1 MIHIDEA
8 VSMLESNFPNCNCEA
23 SAEKV
28 WAEIISGNLK
38 VTITFVEKAQVFN
51 FDNGKGKNYSFTSI
65 EALKSNV
72 DTFFYMENDFKPK
85 SQAICSVFNSQVL
98 NNAGVVIKG
107 IRGGNNQNFTA
118 IYSVSGT
125 NDEVIVAVED
135 IDSNIFSITYN
146 DKVYRYS
153 MDEVGNIY
161 LIPTVDNYSDE
172 LHKRYADSTFVQ
184 VARTGSNTFSFKYEN
199 GLVIDICAIVLVAE
213 PYKLEISVDKV
224 EYNGR
229 ELVTDYGIINLENIC
244 DLAELYTNFDYLIE
258 EGVDCVQ
265 ELDRIASET
274 IDDISDDFEDE
285 SSTSDDI
292 EEDSDT
298 FDEIDEFD
306 EVEEVDEEVED
317 VEEVEDIEEVEDVE
331 EVEPVI
337 EKADFTTLE
346 EKAEAVED
354 DFKLVLIQDI
364 DGVLTKVRFAF
375 PDKYLDMN
383 VDIAIEL
390 GIPIGAII
398 LKEKQLIKRGMLI
411 TDMELKHRIFAKDI
425 SKDKTLC
432 SSVVSKLFS

>member
-8 VSMLESNFPNCNCEA
+8 VSMLENNFPNCNCEA

-85 SQAICSVFNSQVL
+85 SQAICSVFNSQIL

-244 DLAELYTNFDYLIE
+244 DLTELYTNFDYLIE

-265 ELDRIASET
+265 ELDKISSET
-274 IDDISDDFEDE
+274 ADEVSDNFEDE

-298 FDEIDEFD
+298 FDEFDEVE

-317 VEEVEDIEEVEDVE
+317 VEEVEPI
-331 EVEPVI
+331 I

-364 DGVLTKVRFAF
+364 DGVVTKVRFSF
-375 PDKYLDMN
+375 PDKYLDMD
-383 VDIAIEL
+383 VAIAVEL

>member
-8 VSMLESNFPNCNCEA
+8 VNMLESNFPNCNCEA

-28 WAEIISGNLK
+28 WTEIISGNLK

-51 FDNGKGKNYSFTSI
+51 FDNGRGKNYSFTSI

-85 SQAICSVFNSQVL
+85 SQAICSVFNSQIL
-98 NNAGVVIKG
+98 NNTGVVIKG

-125 NDEVIVAVED
+125 NDEVIVAVENAD
-135 IDSNIFSITYN
+135 LNIFSVTYN

-184 VARTGSNTFSFKYEN
+184 VARTGSNTFSFKYES

-229 ELVTDYGIINLENIC
+229 ELVTNYGIINLENIC
-244 DLAELYTNFDYLIE
+244 DLTELYTNFDYLIE

-265 ELDRIASET
+265 ELDKISSET
-274 IDDISDDFEDE
+274 ADEVSDEVSDDFEDE
-285 SSTSDDI
+285 SDESSTSNTV

-298 FDEIDEFD
+298 FDEFD
-306 EVEEVDEEVED
+306 EVEEV
-317 VEEVEDIEEVEDVE
+317 E
-331 EVEPVI
+331 EVEPII

-354 DFKLVLIQDI
+354 DFKLVLIQDT
-364 DGVLTKVRFAF
+364 DGVVTKVRFSF
-375 PDKYLDMN
+375 PDKYLDMD
-383 VDIAIEL
+383 VAIAVEL

>member
-8 VSMLESNFPNCNCEA
+8 VCMLESNFPNCNCEA

-98 NNAGVVIKG
+98 NDAGVVIKG

-125 NDEVIVAVED
+125 NDEVIVAVEN
-135 IDSNIFSITYN
+135 IESNIFSVTYN
-146 DKVYRYS
+146 DKVYRYN

-244 DLAELYTNFDYLIE
+244 DLTELYTSFDYLIE

-274 IDDISDDFEDE
+274 INEVSDDFEDE
-285 SSTSDDI
+285 SSTSATV

-298 FDEIDEFD
+298 FDEIDE
-306 EVEEVDEEVED
+306 VDEEVED
-317 VEEVEDIEEVEDVE
+317 VEEVNEFDEVEDVE
-331 EVEPVI
+331 EVEPII

-375 PDKYLDMN
+375 PDKYLDMD

-411 TDMELKHRIFAKDI
+411 TNMELKHRIFAKDI